1 MKKINKITIFILIN
15 FFLIQGCSNNSVK
28 ELNIRENN
36 QELELYAAYNEAYK
50 ALNEGDP
57 FFAAKKFLEA
67 ELLFPQSVWAPKSA
81 LLASYSYYL
90 QNFYSEALANLERYL
105 TTYPKDK
112 NLVYAHYL
120 IAMCYYETIE
130 DEKRDTKPII
140 KAKEKFEFIVNQY
153 PNTEFSLDSNF
164 KLDLIE
170 DLLASKEM
178 YIGRHYL
185 KKKKWIAATNRFKIV
200 INDYENTLFVEE
212 ALHRLVE
219 IYFNLGLK
227 NEAQKYAN
235 ILGYNYLSSEW
246 YEKSYKIFNKNYLK
260 QDNQIIKNNKKSV
273 LSKFKILFE

>member
-1 MKKINKITIFILIN
+1 MKKINKITIFIFIN

-28 ELNIRENN
+28 ELNIKENN

-90 QNFYSEALANLERYL
+90 QNFYSEALTNLERYL

-153 PNTEFSLDSNF
+153 PNTDFSLDSNF

-185 KKKKWIAATNRFKIV
+185 KKEKWIAAINRFKIV

-219 IYFNLGLK
+219 IYFKLGLK